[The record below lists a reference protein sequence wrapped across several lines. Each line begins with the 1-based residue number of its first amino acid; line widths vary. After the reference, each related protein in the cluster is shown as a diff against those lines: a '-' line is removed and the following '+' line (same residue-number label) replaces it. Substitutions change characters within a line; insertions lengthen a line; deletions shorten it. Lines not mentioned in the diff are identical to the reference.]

1 MSDTQTKTVFNPASI
16 DGYAPANN
24 PTLVNQTILTK
35 LTRNTPAISADPSVK
50 QSLAPMPAVQISL
63 PSDQP
68 NTPQN
73 PKPKF
78 ETRLRPI
85 VSILTITPNSP
96 FFQKVPANIFGN
108 CSRKSGELRD
118 SGRDLGNIA
127 EFQAGCTVPC
137 GPLWLR

>member
-1 MSDTQTKTVFNPASI
+1 MSDTHAKTVFNPDSI
-16 DGYAPANN
+16 DECAPADK

-50 QSLAPMPAVQISL
+50 HPAAPIPAVQTSL
-63 PSDQP
+63 PSEQP
-68 NTPQN
+68 NTTQN

-78 ETRLRPI
+78 VLRLRPI

-108 CSRKSGELRD
+108 CSR
-118 SGRDLGNIA
+118 
-127 EFQAGCTVPC
+127 
-137 GPLWLR
+137 